1 MGARNIGPTQQ
12 QRCRRQPA
20 WPGLLDAAEGDTRG
34 VRRGIEGVVA
44 KRACDSVMIRAEVNI
59 QGSLRQRQAAGG
71 HLLLRV
77 SWCHHAHAAVG
88 PARMKLQALL
98 AGPGPPIG
106 WSIRC
111 RLTINVNV
119 LRLQAPSLEE
129 ATEGPEQLLAA
140 DEQDSGGGATGG
152 PVSDMDVICCF
163 NSPALTKSVASAAA
177 CISALSALMRAACA
191 SAAMNRTSQ
200 SIQVLASTVGVAAAA
215 ATATLEVSMVRPLR
229 APMPSSGNGAETT
242 PCLCNVASEAVARGC
257 GREGVATKTKP
268 HVHVEVK
275 RPNATAREHTGLGLW
290 RRIVRSCSAAAMHC
304 MAADRAHLSLCQT

>member
-140 DEQDSGGGATGG
+140 DEPRLWRRGYWRPRLGHGRDLLLQFPRPHEVGRFRGRLHISFERADARSVRLGSDESYVAIHPSTRVHRWGRGRGSHGNARGLDG
-152 PVSDMDVICCF
+152 P
-163 NSPALTKSVASAAA
+163 
-177 CISALSALMRAACA
+177 
-191 SAAMNRTSQ
+191 
-200 SIQVLASTVGVAAAA
+200 
-215 ATATLEVSMVRPLR
+215 
-229 APMPSSGNGAETT
+229 TT
-242 PCLCNVASEAVARGC
+242 P
-257 GREGVATKTKP
+257 
-268 HVHVEVK
+268 
-275 RPNATAREHTGLGLW
+275 RPNAKLRQWCRDNTMPLQRCLGGGGSWL
-290 RRIVRSCSAAAMHC
+290 RPRGRGDEDQAAC
-304 MAADRAHLSLCQT
+304 PR